1 MSRPSGSANAD
12 DDAGEGTS
20 AETSELRG
28 ARWRK
33 SSFSGP
39 TGGNCVETAA
49 LAENRIAIRNSRFPA
64 GPALVFT
71 AGAWEAFIGR
81 CVTMRAD

>member
-1 MSRPSGSANAD
+1 MSHLRPGLRAD
-12 DDAGEGTS
+12 
-20 AETSELRG
+20 ELPDVT
-28 ARWRK
+28 WIK

-49 LAENRIAIRNSRFPA
+49 LTGGGIAVRNSRFPA

-71 AGAWEAFIGR
+71 AGQWDAFLGR
-81 CVTMRAD
+81 CRAVEAG